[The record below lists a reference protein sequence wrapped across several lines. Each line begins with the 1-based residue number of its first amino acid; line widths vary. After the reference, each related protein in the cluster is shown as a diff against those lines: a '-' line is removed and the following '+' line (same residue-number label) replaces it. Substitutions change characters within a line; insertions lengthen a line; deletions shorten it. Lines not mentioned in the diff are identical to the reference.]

1 MQPVLTLGERKVGD
15 GSPVFVV
22 AEVGINHNGSM
33 EKARRL
39 IDEAVSAG
47 ASAVK
52 LQTYITEKRVAADS
66 PIFGILKQCEL
77 SFDQQRELF
86 SYAREK
92 KMMLFST
99 PFDEE
104 SVTFLEEMDVPCY
117 KVASFDIVNSSL
129 LESVASKKRPVI
141 VSRGMASK
149 EDIDGAVAILQ
160 KHQTPFALL
169 HCISAYPVP
178 SPADLHLRT
187 IQALK
192 ERYNCPVGY
201 SDHSA
206 GIDASTIAVAAGA
219 SIIEKHFMLADDNDA
234 PDRPVSLTPKEFRA
248 MTDRITEVSTILGDP
263 LWGSVEA
270 EKGILQF
277 RRPT

>member
-1 MQPVLTLGERKVGD
+1 MQTISIADRTIGD
-15 GSPVFVV
+15 GHGVFVI

-39 IDEAVSAG
+39 IDEAAAAG

-52 LQTYITEKRVAADS
+52 LQTYLTEKRVAADS

-92 KMMLFST
+92 KKMMLFST

-104 SVTFLEEMDVPCY
+104 SVAFLEEMNVPCY

-129 LESVASKKRPVI
+129 LRVVASKKRPVI
-141 VSRGMASK
+141 ISRGMASK
-149 EDIDGAVAILQ
+149 EDIDGAVAIFRE
-160 KHQTPFALL
+160 HQTPFVLL

-178 SPADLHLRT
+178 SPSDLHLRT
-187 IQALK
+187 IAALQ
-192 ERYNCPVGY
+192 ERYDCPVGY
-201 SDHSA
+201 SDHAA
-206 GIDASTIAVAAGA
+206 GIDASALAVAAGA
-219 SIIEKHFMLADDNDA
+219 CVIEKHFMLADDKDA
-234 PDRPVSLTPKEFRA
+234 PDAPVSLTPKEFRA
-248 MTDRITEVSTILGDP
+248 MTDRIAEVSTILGDVV
-263 LWGSVEA
+263 WGSVEA

-277 RRPT
+277 RRVS